1 MHLGITGSRKGMT
14 EKQFDVIKKLVKEGN
29 SIISHF
35 HHGDCIGV
43 DVQTAILIE
52 HYLPDVWI
60 VCHPPDKV
68 NTRGFGPYHEIYS
81 PKPYLVRDQAIVNL
95 SKYLW
100 AVPDKPECVR
110 SGTWATVRMARKK
123 GIPITIVM
131 PNGEINY
138 E

>member
-1 MHLGITGSRKGMT
+1 MHLGITGTRKGLS
-14 EKQFDVIKKLVKEGN
+14 EKQFDLVKEFVKEN
-29 SIISHF
+29 SSVTVF

-43 DVQTAILIE
+43 DVQIATLIE

-60 VCHPPDKV
+60 VSHPSKGS
-68 NTRGFGPYHEIYS
+68 TRAHGPANEIMR
-81 PKPYLVRDQAIVNL
+81 PKDYLVRDQDNVNA
-95 SKYLW
+95 SDYLW
-100 AVPDKPECVR
+100 ACPKGAEIVR

-131 PNGEINY
+131 PDGEIIY